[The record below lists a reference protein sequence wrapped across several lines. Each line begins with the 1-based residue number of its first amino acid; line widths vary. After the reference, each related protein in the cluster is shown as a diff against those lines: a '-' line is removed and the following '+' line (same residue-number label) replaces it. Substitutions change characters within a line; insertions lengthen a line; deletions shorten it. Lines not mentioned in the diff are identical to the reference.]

1 MAEHLR
7 PGEVRDA
14 IFAFF
19 EELGDAEASIREI
32 VASVEQRLGRTVAQS
47 SVRSYLRLNPE
58 LFERVSW
65 GRYRM
70 VGGK

>member
-1 MAEHLR
+1 MAEQLP
-7 PGEVRDA
+7 PGAVRDA

-19 EELGDAEASIREI
+19 GELGDSDASTGEI
-32 VASVEQRLGRTVAQS
+32 IAGVEQHLGRPVAAS
-47 SVRSYLRLNPE
+47 SVRSYLRLNPDR
-58 LFERVSW
+58 FRRVSW